1 MVKPKSFH
9 LQWHITERC
18 NFKCKH
24 CYTEKPMNE
33 LSTDELFLIL
43 DQYIEMIKRWKMDIN
58 NRPRLLSISGGE
70 PLLRKDI
77 FELLEAINENKDMF
91 TNVVLMSNGST
102 ITDNVIKKLK
112 DLGIPQIQI
121 SLDGLEKNNDK
132 IRGNGNFKK
141 AVKGMKRL
149 VEERIPV
156 GISMTVHKGNVN
168 DIEGLISFCRDIGVK
183 SLGVSRLVPIGRGK
197 DLRILDPLETKEF
210 YKKLINLKDIWKERG
225 VYIHTHCS
233 DPLWFIEDPGHQTHG
248 CSVGYDSFS
257 ILPNGDVVP
266 CRRLPIKVG
275 NVLENTLFDIW
286 YNSKILWDLRNRE
299 MINETCKKCE
309 LFEKCYGGAKC
320 IANGYFGSPFAPDP
334 QCWKMFKKLP
344 NPTRLARIKSSKN
357 FVLDHKYIEAF

>member
-9 LQWHITERC
+9 LQWHITEKC

-121 SLDGLEKNNDK
+121 SLDGLEKNNEGDFVFSNWPGR
-132 IRGNGNFKK
+132 IFIHRNGKNIKLYDTT
-141 AVKGMKRL
+141 A
-149 VEERIPV
+149 EELN
-156 GISMTVHKGNVN
+156 TADLDYDLKHN
-168 DIEGLISFCRDIGVK
+168 LI
-183 SLGVSRLVPIGRGK
+183 LVPTFF
-197 DLRILDPLETKEF
+197 DNRIIAF
-210 YKKLINLKDIWKERG
+210 
-225 VYIHTHCS
+225 
-233 DPLWFIEDPGHQTHG
+233 
-248 CSVGYDSFS
+248 
-257 ILPNGDVVP
+257 
-266 CRRLPIKVG
+266 
-275 NVLENTLFDIW
+275 
-286 YNSKILWDLRNRE
+286 KIVD
-299 MINETCKKCE
+299 
-309 LFEKCYGGAKC
+309 
-320 IANGYFGSPFAPDP
+320 
-334 QCWKMFKKLP
+334 
-344 NPTRLARIKSSKN
+344 
-357 FVLDHKYIEAF
+357 